1 MIDRLKYQITYQSY
15 NFRIKDKKKE
25 QKVLKKAKMITRY
38 DVRFR
43 QAFFH
48 LQVGHI
54 AKAFLTLTFIF
65 VKISKWLNSYIE
77 DTICFLIN

>member
-43 QAFFH
+43 QAFFLPTSWPH
-48 LQVGHI
+48 
-54 AKAFLTLTFIF
+54 
-65 VKISKWLNSYIE
+65 SKSFFNPNFHFCKDI
-77 DTICFLIN
+77 